1 MNSIQLENILGY
13 VANENPLRAS
23 RDGGLFEGMIPA
35 PHWSEMI
42 VRPNGKVTETVA
54 EMKKV
59 IQHYNWQ
66 VAKVAPRLKG
76 KDLYDTCKN
85 IWNFLFTHIKYM
97 EDEEGKEQLRTPARS
112 WAERRSRG
120 IDCDDFS
127 LFAGCLL
134 TQLNIPFYIRIARY
148 KGKSYF
154 QHVYVVVPQTDK
166 RYITIDAVLDQYDA
180 EKPTVEHKDFIV
192 MNTSNLNLNG
202 VDISV
207 LGATDDDTLNDLQG
221 ILSGADFNELEGMGA
236 DGREEELGAIRRHL
250 MRTRRIVAKRP
261 DYVAQTE
268 QPEEFLGMVDYAL
281 KYWDTPKREEALG
294 ILAGEE
300 DRMNNLDGMGAYR
313 EDHEDVQLFYGLGDA
328 GEYTVLGKAKKQ
340 RKFFAKVKQAVKKA
354 GQGIKKIAKALVRYN
369 PLTATIRAAVLLA
382 LKVNLLK
389 VSSKLKWGYL
399 TQEEAQGRGLDLPE
413 WRKVKEQLTKAENLF
428 VKTLQGKAENFKR
441 AILNGRAGK
450 LSGTD
455 LGLGVVA
462 TAATAAS
469 TTAAVPFITKIINL
483 LKKINFKKLISKI
496 NIKKTSEESP
506 QAEADTPTEDGESA
520 VPENDGGGSSE
531 SGGDEEGGGS
541 GGEDA
546 NTGVEG
552 ETAPAAKTASTTAPA
567 TTDAGEESGGEE
579 NSNPNNLPA
588 LRQSSNSALK
598 TTDGGTEEGFMTKAM
613 NWVKANPTTSI
624 IVGAGAAFL
633 IYQMVK
639 PKAKGALSGT
649 RRKGKTNKGKAKKH
663 PPQTISGT
671 GKGKRKGRGR
681 GKGGANKQVKL

>member
-1 MNSIQLENILGY
+1 
-13 VANENPLRAS
+13 
-23 RDGGLFEGMIPA
+23 
-35 PHWSEMI
+35 
-42 VRPNGKVTETVA
+42 
-54 EMKKV
+54 
-59 IQHYNWQ
+59 
-66 VAKVAPRLKG
+66 
-76 KDLYDTCKN
+76 
-85 IWNFLFTHIKYM
+85 
-97 EDEEGKEQLRTPARS
+97 
-112 WAERRSRG
+112 
-120 IDCDDFS
+120 
-127 LFAGCLL
+127 
-134 TQLNIPFYIRIARY
+134 
-148 KGKSYF
+148 
-154 QHVYVVVPQTDK
+154 
-166 RYITIDAVLDQYDA
+166 
-180 EKPTVEHKDFIV
+180 
-192 MNTSNLNLNG
+192 MNTSNFNLNG

-207 LGATDDDTLNDLQG
+207 LGGNDDDTLNDLQG

-313 EDHEDVQLFYGLGDA
+313 EDHEDVQLFYGLGDT

-399 TQEEAQGRGLDLPE
+399 TQDEAQSRGFDMTE
-413 WRKVKEQLTKAENLF
+413 WKKVKEQLAKAENLF

-455 LGLGVVA
+455 LGLGIVA

-496 NIKKTSEESP
+496 NVKKTSEESA
-506 QAEADTPTEDGESA
+506 QAEGDTPTEDGESA
-520 VPENDGGGSSE
+520 VPENDGGGSSDSGD
-531 SGGDEEGGGS
+531 SGGGDEGGGS

-552 ETAPAAKTASTTAPA
+552 ETAPAAKTASTTEPA
-567 TTDAGEESGGEE
+567 TPETGDEGGGEE
-579 NSNPNNLPA
+579 NSNPKNLPA
-588 LRQSSNSALK
+588 LRQSSSSAMK
-598 TTDGGTEEGFMTKAM
+598 TTDGEANENFFTKAV

-624 IVGAGAAFL
+624 VVTGVAAFL
-633 IYQMVK
+633 VYQMVK
-639 PKAKGALSGT
+639 PKAKAGLSGT
-649 RRKGKTNKGKAKKH
+649 RRKGKTNKGKAKKN

-671 GKGKRKGRGR
+671 GKRKSKGRGR

>member
-1 MNSIQLENILGY
+1 MNTEFKIDNILGY

-42 VRPNGKVTETVA
+42 VRPNGKVTETVS

-180 EKPTVEHKDFIV
+180 EKPTIEHKDFLV
-192 MNTSNLNLNG
+192 MNTSNFNLNG

-207 LGATDDDTLNDLQG
+207 LGGNDDDTLNDLQG

-268 QPEEFLGMVDYAL
+268 QPAEFLGMVDYAL

-313 EDHEDVQLFYGLGDA
+313 EDHEDVQLFYGLGDT

-354 GQGIKKIAKALVRYN
+354 GQGIKKIAKALVRFN

-399 TQEEAQGRGLDLPE
+399 TQEEAQSRGFDMAE
-413 WRKVKEQLTKAENLF
+413 WQKVKTQLAKAEGMF
-428 VKTLQGKAENFKR
+428 VKILQGKAENFKR

-455 LGLGVVA
+455 LGLGIVA

-496 NIKKTSEESP
+496 NVKKTSEESA

-520 VPENDGGGSSE
+520 VPENN
-531 SGGDEEGGGS
+531 GGDEGGGS

-552 ETAPAAKTASTTAPA
+552 ETAPAAKTAAKTAAATPPA
-567 TTDAGEESGGEE
+567 TTEAADESEAE
-579 NSNPNNLPA
+579 TNSNPNNLPA

-598 TTDGGTEEGFMTKAM
+598 TTDGETNENFFTKAI
-613 NWVKANPTTSI
+613 NWVKENPKTSI
-624 IVGAGAAFL
+624 VVTGVAAFL

-639 PKAKGALSGT
+639 PKSAGKPALSGT
-649 RRKGKTNKGKAKKH
+649 RRKGKTNKGKAKKN
-663 PPQTISGT
+663 PPQTVSGT
-671 GKGKRKGRGR
+671 GKRKRKGRGR